1 MTVKNK
7 FGFGCMRLPLTDEKD
22 PSSVDQEQFNKMVDL
37 YMENGYNYFDTS
49 YAYHNGISEISIKK
63 AVVDRYPRRSY
74 MIADKM
80 PTWLLTKAEDNEKY
94 VNEMLNRLGIDY
106 FDRFLIHNIN
116 TPWFKKAVNA
126 ETFDY
131 LRKMKEEGLASKIGF
146 SFHDEPKLLEKTLK
160 EYSNG
165 FDFALL
171 EINYI
176 DWNDPIIQ
184 SKKCY
189 ELCVEY
195 GLEIY
200 VMEPLKGGVILN
212 TSDDIKND
220 FKKFNPNESIASL
233 ALRFC
238 ASLDNVKVILSGM
251 SNIENTKENIET
263 FNNFKVL
270 TDEEWEFMEKEA
282 EKLRK
287 NIVVACSE
295 CDYCIEHCPHNI
307 PISDY
312 FRIYNAK
319 KQNPDSNIYTAYYHK
334 LANEEVSAEECNEC
348 GTCID
353 YCTQKIDIPEE
364 LKKVVETFESG
375 FNPYA

>member
-63 AVVDRYPRRSY
+63 AVVDRYPRKSY

-116 TPWFKKAVNA
+116 TPWCKKAVNA

-131 LRKMKEEGLASKIGF
+131 LRKMKEDGLASKIGF
-146 SFHDEPKLLEKTLK
+146 SFHDEPELLEKTLK

-212 TSDDIKND
+212 TTEDIKND

-334 LANEEVSAEECNEC
+334 IANEEVSAEECNEC

>member
-63 AVVDRYPRRSY
+63 AVVDRYPRKSY

-131 LRKMKEEGLASKIGF
+131 LRKMKEDGLASKIGF
-146 SFHDEPKLLEKTLK
+146 SFHDEPELLEKTLK

-212 TSDDIKND
+212 TTEDIKND

>member
-1 MTVKNK
+1 
-7 FGFGCMRLPLTDEKD
+7 
-22 PSSVDQEQFNKMVDL
+22 
-37 YMENGYNYFDTS
+37 
-49 YAYHNGISEISIKK
+49 
-63 AVVDRYPRRSY
+63 
-74 MIADKM
+74 
-80 PTWLLTKAEDNEKY
+80 
-94 VNEMLNRLGIDY
+94 
-106 FDRFLIHNIN
+106 
-116 TPWFKKAVNA
+116 
-126 ETFDY
+126 
-131 LRKMKEEGLASKIGF
+131 MKEEGLASKIGF
-146 SFHDEPKLLEKTLK
+146 SFHDEPELLEKTLK

-263 FNNFKVL
+263 FNNFKAL
-270 TDEEWEFMEKEA
+270 TDEEWEFLEKEA

-287 NIVVACSE
+287 NIAVACSE

-353 YCTQKIDIPEE
+353 YCTQQIDIPEE